1 MKLFEET
8 KNEQTIFEGKIIT
21 VHVDDV
27 VLENGADAKREVVE
41 HPGGVCVAI
50 LTAQN
55 ELIFVR
61 QFRYPYKEVLLE
73 LPAGKL
79 EKEEDPF
86 LAVQREQR
94 EETGTTGMNYV
105 SLGNLYPTPGYCGE
119 IIRMWACR
127 VDAQGEM
134 EPDDD
139 EFIITKKIPLQKAVD
154 MVLNN
159 EICDAKTQ
167 VGILKTASL
176 VEKGML

>member
-8 KNEQTIFEGKIIT
+8 KSEKTIFEGKIIT

-27 VLENGADAKREVVE
+27 VLENGVDAKREVVE

-50 LTAQN
+50 LTEQN
-55 ELIFVR
+55 ELILVR

-79 EKEEDPF
+79 ESGEDPF

-94 EETGTTGMNYV
+94 EETGTTGSNYI
-105 SLGNLYPTPGYCGE
+105 SLGNLYPSPGYCGE

-127 VDAQGEM
+127 VGEQGEM
-134 EPDDD
+134 EPDED
-139 EFIITKKIPLQKAVD
+139 EFIITEKIPLQKAVD

-159 EICDAKTQ
+159 EIFDAKTQ

>member
-8 KNEQTIFEGKIIT
+8 KREEKIFEGKIIT

-50 LTAQN
+50 LTEQD
-55 ELIFVR
+55 ELILVR

-79 EKEEDPF
+79 EKGEDPF

-94 EETGTTGMNYV
+94 EETGTTGINYI

-127 VDAQGEM
+127 VDVQGDL
-134 EPDDD
+134 EPDED
-139 EFIITKKIPLQKAVD
+139 EFIVTEKIPLQTAVE
-154 MVLNN
+154 MVLNH

-176 VEKGML
+176 VEKGLL